1 LQFYY
6 GREFDAVM
14 KIIAEDQEEPLPLNW
29 AIIVEEWDN
38 TYWIVWILLLWILW
52 DRGGDDFEIEH
63 LNLFGWLQ
71 DWYG

>member
-1 LQFYY
+1 
-6 GREFDAVM
+6 M